1 MNNNKMKL
9 TRYDDEKIASEFS
22 DDETPFYV
30 QDLEGENTI
39 DATTW
44 LEKGVMVGI
53 VSEVH
58 GGIIG
63 YVHSEHASDITTILN
78 LHAVERSITT

>member
-9 TRYDDEKIASEFS
+9 TRYDEEKIASEFS
-22 DDETPFYV
+22 DEETPFYV
-30 QDLEGENTI
+30 QDLEDENTI

-44 LEKGVMVGI
+44 LEEGVMVGI

-63 YVHSEHASDITTILN
+63 YVYSEHASDITTILN